1 METEKNKMQTDSA
14 SSRTASVSDMTVGSP
29 LRQICKFA
37 LPLILG
43 YILQQMYLVIDAA
56 SACNCSFLMATND
69 SLTTS
74 EQVFC

>member
-43 YILQQMYLVIDAA
+43 YILQQME
-56 SACNCSFLMATND
+56 
-69 SLTTS
+69 S
-74 EQVFC
+74 ERAHV